1 MDLFLWLDQIK
12 EAAAICRQIRGAPF
26 FIAISAKD
34 WKVMGVDIS
43 PISISDS
50 LRWGYSFYSLFYFL
64 TYQSIIIHRRLR
76 KYRIKLHVKSQSGK
90 EIPEILENKSQC
102 IVVNRF
108 FTKQSRLFPL
118 TQFFTLN
125 TKCGLG

>member
-26 FIAISAKD
+26 FIAISAED
-34 WKVMGVDIS
+34 WKVMCVDVS
-43 PISISDS
+43 PICIWDR
-50 LRWGYSFYSLFYFL
+50 LRRGYSFYSLYFL

-102 IVVNRF
+102 IVVNRL